1 MTTSIV
7 ERLGGA
13 TLRHVEYVGALV
25 IQLRNALGA
34 LGRTLPLVGNRYRW
48 R

>member
-7 ERLGGA
+7 ERVGSA

-34 LGRTLPLVGNRYRW
+34 P
-48 R
+48 